1 MNLPASSLMFLP
13 YFRGLLFGRIAEG
26 KLPFS
31 IKIHCHLFVKANAD
45 EEEEWYSEQA
55 KKLVALHLGYDK
67 MQFEEVHFVRKVAGR
82 KEMYC
87 VSFVVPEEILFMEEN
102 CIELDEKKDMGEEGR
117 SVENGTSNLPTNGE
131 RADGGDFED
140 KEDERDD
147 CVPPMK
153 MARMESVEGSDLR

>member
-1 MNLPASSLMFLP
+1 
-13 YFRGLLFGRIAEG
+13 
-26 KLPFS
+26 
-31 IKIHCHLFVKANAD
+31 
-45 EEEEWYSEQA
+45 
-55 KKLVALHLGYDK
+55 